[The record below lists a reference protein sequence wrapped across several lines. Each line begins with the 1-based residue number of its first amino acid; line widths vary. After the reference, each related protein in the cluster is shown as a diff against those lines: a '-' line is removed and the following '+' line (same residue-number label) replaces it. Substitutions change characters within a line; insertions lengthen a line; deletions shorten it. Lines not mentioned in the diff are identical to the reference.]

1 MKKRIE
7 KKCRAQPQIKPGGGW
22 GIGGWGSFR
31 EDGAGVSMVPDQL
44 ITRKPCPSCPA
55 PSPSVA
61 AAEYAEV
68 GSKAVAVA
76 SLGVVFENGVED
88 IVGRVGGIGGTL
100 IGGGAGREETG
111 TGGKSDKDC
120 LPDPE
125 SDNEL
130 RRLSAA
136 SRGTEYA
143 LAVDW

>member
-1 MKKRIE
+1 MTNE

-22 GIGGWGSFR
+22 GIGSGGSCLF

-44 ITRKPCPSCPA
+44 ITRKPCPSCPT

-76 SLGVVFENGVED
+76 SLGIVFENGVED

-100 IGGGAGREETG
+100 IGGGVGREETG

-125 SDNEL
+125 SDTEL

-143 LAVDW
+143 LAVDC